1 MARTVTEIHKG
12 LLDMVQ
18 ADAVLSV
25 VLTSTSS
32 TAVFRLILYIAA
44 YCAFSVEMIY
54 DFFRIEMD
62 DKLAREKAHRGRWY
76 VEMAK
81 KFQYGFN
88 LFGDED
94 YYDNTGIPDAVVAAS
109 KVIAFAAY
117 TENPKAR
124 LKVAMLQGD
133 DLIKVPEPI
142 RLALVAYIGTI
153 KDAGVKLKND
163 TITSGDPDKLRITL
177 RVKFNALV
185 LNNNGERIDGSNNT
199 LVKEAIKK
207 YIQKIDFDG
216 LFSVKK
222 MEDSIQA
229 VDGVVDFKIDSIQTK
244 YGATNFTNV
253 DIDFV
258 PDAGFLIIEDADL
271 NISYLPE

>member
-1 MARTVTEIHKG
+1 MARTVKEIHKG

-81 KFQYGFN
+81 KFQYGYN

-142 RLALVAYIGTI
+142 RLALAAYIGII

-177 RVKFNALV
+177 RVKFNPLV

-199 LVKEAIKK
+199 PVKEAIKK
-207 YIQKIDFDG
+207 YIQKIDFNG

-229 VDGVVDFKIDSIQTK
+229 VDGVVDFKIDSIQTQ
-244 YGATNFTNV
+244 YGATNYTNV

-258 PDAGFLIIEDADL
+258 PDAGFLKIEDADL
-271 NISYLPE
+271 TISYLPE

>member
-18 ADAVLSV
+18 ADATLSV

-44 YCAFSVEMIY
+44 YCAFSVETIY

-81 KFQYGFN
+81 KFQYGYN

-142 RLALVAYIGTI
+142 RLALVAYIGII

-177 RVKFNALV
+177 RVKFNPLV

-199 LVKEAIKK
+199 PVKEAIKK
-207 YIQKIDFDG
+207 YIQKIDFNG

-244 YGATNFTNV
+244 YGATNYTNV

-258 PDAGFLIIEDADL
+258 PDAGFLKIEDADL
-271 NISYLPE
+271 NISYLPQ

>member
-18 ADAVLSV
+18 ADAVLGV

-44 YCAFSVEMIY
+44 YCAFSVETIY

-81 KFQYGFN
+81 KFQYGYN
-88 LFGDED
+88 LFEDED

-142 RLALVAYIGTI
+142 RLALVAYIGII

-177 RVKFNALV
+177 RVKFNPLV

-199 LVKEAIKK
+199 PVKEAIKK
-207 YIQKIDFDG
+207 YIQKIDFNG